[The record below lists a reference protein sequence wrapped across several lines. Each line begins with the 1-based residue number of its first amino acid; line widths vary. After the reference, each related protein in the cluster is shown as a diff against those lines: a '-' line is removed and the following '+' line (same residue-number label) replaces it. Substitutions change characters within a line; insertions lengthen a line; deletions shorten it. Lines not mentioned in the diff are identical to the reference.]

1 MRRRDFDSS
10 RCGNCQE
17 RREDYRRLGCFVIH
31 RAGLSMGCNRPVRM
45 AHVSHAC
52 PSRFLIFLLFILIQ
66 KGILWDTRIP
76 GVSVRI
82 PVPVQYSAPIRHLL
96 AVSLQRNLPGSQ
108 PHAIWF
114 IWGYS
119 DYSMDPL
126 ITLLYYLT
134 NCEVILHGFLIV
146 FCQAHRWMSLCI
158 ILYLN
163 DAWSLVI
170 PLDRYLIVLCN
181 LVRMLL
187 CREVLTKSTQ
197 ALKPWIETRSIISF
211 LY

>member
-1 MRRRDFDSS
+1 M
-10 RCGNCQE
+10 
-17 RREDYRRLGCFVIH
+17 
-31 RAGLSMGCNRPVRM
+31 
-45 AHVSHAC
+45 
-52 PSRFLIFLLFILIQ
+52 
-66 KGILWDTRIP
+66 
-76 GVSVRI
+76 RI

-158 ILYLN
+158 IFYPN

-170 PLDRYLIVLCN
+170 PLDRHLIVLCN
-181 LVRMLL
+181 LVCMLL
-187 CREVLTKSTQ
+187 CREVLTRWLHTSFEVLDWNQERKCV
-197 ALKPWIETRSIISF
+197 ISF
-211 LY
+211 LYSVKKCVFLYYAFDFSGSVISTQLFKIWLIVLWQIVLMLPAINFCNTYLVY